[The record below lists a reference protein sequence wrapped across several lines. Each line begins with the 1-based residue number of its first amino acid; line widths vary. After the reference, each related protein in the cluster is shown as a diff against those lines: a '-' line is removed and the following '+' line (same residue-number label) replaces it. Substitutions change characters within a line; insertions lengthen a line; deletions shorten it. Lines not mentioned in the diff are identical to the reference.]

1 MRICLLTNQELD
13 ADPFPADD
21 WPCDPRPFLPDDEWV
36 LLTLHDKHTSVAAVE
51 DAIAQGFDLFFN
63 LCDGAEGQET
73 PGIEV
78 VRTLERHGVAF
89 TGATSSYYEPT
100 RQQMKDACAS
110 VGVATPRGLVAR
122 TPEDVERAADTLRF
136 PLFVKHHNSYAS
148 VDLSRRSR
156 VRTPAGLRQQARKIM
171 RRHGAALIEEYVD
184 GPECAVLVAENPDH
198 PGQPVTYTPVAYRFP
213 AGEAFKHEK
222 LKWQDYAGMEC
233 GPVEDPLLADRLR
246 RDAAA
251 FFATLGGT
259 SFGRCDVRVDGDGVP
274 HMLEINPNCGVY
286 YPPSD
291 PGTADIIL
299 GLDPAGHV
307 GFTRLIVR
315 AALARRDRQARQ
327 QEQGRHP
334 AQGTE
339 PLPSRSPT
347 APD

>member
-36 LLTLHDKHTSVAAVE
+36 LCTLHDKHTSVAAVE
-51 DAIAQGFDLFFN
+51 AQIARRYDLFFN

-78 VRTLERHGVAF
+78 VHTLERHAVPF
-89 TGATSSYYEPT
+89 TGATSGFYEPT

-110 VGVATPRGLVAR
+110 VGVATPRGLFAR
-122 TPEDVERAADTLRF
+122 TAEDVERAAEELRF

-148 VDLSRRSR
+148 VDLSKRSR
-156 VRTPAGLRQQARKIM
+156 VQTAAGLRQQARKIM

-184 GPECAVLVAENPDH
+184 GPECAVLVAENPEA
-198 PGQPVTYTPVAYRFP
+198 PQQPITYTPVRYRFP
-213 AGEAFKHEK
+213 QGESFKHEQ
-222 LKWQDYAGMEC
+222 LKWQDYGDMEC
-233 GPVEDPLLADRLR
+233 GPVQDAVLSERLR

-251 FFATLGGT
+251 FFAALGGT

-286 YPPSD
+286 YPPTD

-299 GLDPAGHV
+299 GLDPDGHA
-307 GFTRLIVR
+307 GFTRQLVR
-315 AALARRDRQARQ
+315 AAFARHEAQARSSLQ
-327 QEQGRHP
+327 
-334 AQGTE
+334 AQT
-339 PLPSRSPT
+339 
-347 APD
+347 